1 MDPLYSVIIYSK
13 YSPNS
18 KKLFDMIEQSGV
30 DITNKIQLLCIDN
43 NKVRQ
48 RIKNN
53 KQIEVTSVPCILS
66 VFSNG
71 GVEKYDSSHAFAWI
85 ENFIQRFA
93 PPPPPPAPPIYNPPP
108 PPSPSLPK
116 NHKSE
121 DEDVQHIQKRKP
133 KIPRRM
139 QLIKD
144 VDQLQATSIDDLP
157 MEDTDRHRNIPQP
170 KRIRQD
176 EGNYVEDEEL
186 FSGEVVD
193 NNREPSNVVRSN
205 AANRRNSPDPS
216 GIKARADEL
225 ARGRDD
231 MDKSFAN
238 PNKRPMEDR
247 RP

>member
-18 KKLFDMIEQSGV
+18 KKLFDVIEQSGV

-53 KQIEVTSVPCILS
+53 KQLDITSVPCILT

-71 GVEKYDSSHAFAWI
+71 GVEKYDCSHAFAWI

-93 PPPPPPAPPIYNPPP
+93 PPPPPPPPPPVYNPPSAP
-108 PPSPSLPK
+108 PK
-116 NHKSE
+116 HDSE
-121 DEDVQHIQKRKP
+121 EIDDVQPIEKK
-133 KIPRRM
+133 KTKVPRRM

-144 VDQLQATSIDDLP
+144 VDELQATSIDDLP

-205 AANRRNSPDPS
+205 ATNRRNSPDPS